1 MRITVSHGANEI
13 FSKLREDNRVKRLL
27 NKMRHSPSTR
37 VWFIIYY
44 LAISANPASA
54 SNTEKAIKSLETTLQ
69 RKFNQLIAVVNATAH
84 KTSNSGPGTFY

>member
-1 MRITVSHGANEI
+1 MHITVSHGGIEI
-13 FSKLREDNRVKRLL
+13 FSKLRKENRVERLL

-44 LAISANPASA
+44 LAISANTASA
-54 SNTEKAIKSLETTLQ
+54 SNTEKAIKSLETTLE
-69 RKFNQLIAVVNATAH
+69 RKLNQLIAVVNATAH

>member
-13 FSKLREDNRVKRLL
+13 FSKLRKDNRVKRLL
-27 NKMRHSPSTR
+27 NKMRHSPSNR
-37 VWFIIYY
+37 VWFIIYS

-54 SNTEKAIKSLETTLQ
+54 SNTEKAIKSLETTLE

-84 KTSNSGPGTFY
+84 KASNSGPGTFY

>member
-1 MRITVSHGANEI
+1 
-13 FSKLREDNRVKRLL
+13 
-27 NKMRHSPSTR
+27 MRHSPSTR

-54 SNTEKAIKSLETTLQ
+54 SNTEKAIKLETTLQ